1 MTAMVL
7 LQRIRMKRKKIFYCG
22 IIAAAAM
29 ALSPLYATRENT
41 WTIAKTDYAPTEIYV
56 DTVDVDTM
64 DVVAD
69 AGETNETDAVET
81 ANDSLPWP
89 QNMLKRIDNIF
100 KGTTIFNTSAV
111 GMKIYDLTADSTLFE
126 FNERQ
131 LLRPASTL
139 KMIVAVTA
147 LDRLGSDYKLTTRV
161 AYTGRI
167 DSLALDGNIYCK
179 GGFDPTL
186 ANSDISN
193 IADSIAALGIDT
205 IKGDICLDLT
215 MKDADRMGE
224 GWCWD
229 DDNPVLSPLV
239 VGRKDEF
246 GDRLTRRLRQK
257 GIVLTGRCRE
267 GNMPGN
273 ANTIYKKVTPITTV
287 MHRQLKRSDNL
298 YSEAIFYQIAS
309 DGMIRSRATAKNGRQ
324 AVNRLISKLGF
335 KPSAY
340 YIADGSG
347 LSLYNYVSAELE
359 VAFLKYAYHDK
370 RIFET
375 LYDCL
380 PIAGVD
386 GSLDERMRRGAAHD
400 NVRAKTGTVTGISSL
415 AGYCTAANGH
425 VLCFS
430 IINSGIRYKSS
441 GRNFQDKICQ
451 AMCR

>member
-89 QNMLKRIDNIF
+89 QNMLEHIDNIF

-126 FNERQ
+126 LNERQ

-186 ANSDISN
+186 ANSDISD